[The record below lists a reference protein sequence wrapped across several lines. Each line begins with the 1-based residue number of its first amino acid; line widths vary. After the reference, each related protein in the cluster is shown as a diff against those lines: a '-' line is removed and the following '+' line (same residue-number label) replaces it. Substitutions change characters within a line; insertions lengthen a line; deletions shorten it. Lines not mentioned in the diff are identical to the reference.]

1 MKHPVRYLLLILPM
15 MLAMNA
21 CMGETVEIIDI
32 DSQGEIGSEPGL
44 IGNVPVSEV
53 PQNINMPTA
62 IIPISISTPL
72 PPASAL
78 VEATALNVREG
89 PDTSFPIITSVQQGE
104 NLEVLGQF
112 RSCDWLRVHIR
123 SGERGWVKSGP
134 GYAYFDGNCG
144 SVPSGPFRPLNG
156 TLVYDRRMDYGPG
169 TLTVEN
175 MTLNDGLVVLTSLTN
190 DPLVGFYIRSTEE
203 FKLTGLQDGDFLL
216 YFTYG
221 HAWDGNKNTFMVVE
235 TVKKMDQ
242 VLEFYSDDGG
252 YTTWTLSLNSLG
264 IGSGSASASDIP
276 ASSFPVLN

>member
-1 MKHPVRYLLLILPM
+1 MKHPIRKYLLILPM
-15 MLAMNA
+15 ALVMSA
-21 CMGETVEIIDI
+21 CMGERVEIIDI
-32 DSQGEIGSEPGL
+32 ESQGENDSEPGL
-44 IGNVPVSEV
+44 SGNVPVSEA
-53 PQNINMPTA
+53 PQDIDIPTA
-62 IIPISISTPL
+62 VIPISISTPL

-78 VEATALNVREG
+78 VEATVLNVREG

-134 GYAYFDGNCG
+134 GYAYFDGNCS

-190 DPLVGFYIRSTEE
+190 DPVVGFFIRSTEE
-203 FKLTGLQDGDFLL
+203 FTLTGLQDGDFLL
-216 YFTYG
+216 YFTFG

-242 VLEFYSDDGG
+242 VLEFYSDDSGH
-252 YTTWTLSLNSLG
+252 TTWTLSLNSLG